1 MTRLPI
7 SLENRSRPV
16 NIAVALMVILVTVL
30 LAAGCTNNSEIP
42 FEFTGSTTVIAQGA
56 TSVSDL
62 AAKGVEN
69 PESLNIPK
77 GISRFDL
84 VTINLPAIN
93 EKLKSGQEI
102 PVRIRGK
109 DYVIN
114 VTRMTFDK
122 NDDGIDSYSGKI
134 EGVKSSEVLFTVGP
148 KVIIGRCTTTDET
161 FWINPAGNRSRAES
175 SLLVPHYIYSTKDVE
190 PHSFIIDRGTVPVP
204 SVPATSIPI
213 VRTS

>member
-69 PESLNIPK
+69 PESLNIRTGNSCPY
-77 GISRFDL
+77 
-84 VTINLPAIN
+84 P
-93 EKLKSGQEI
+93 
-102 PVRIRGK
+102 GK
-109 DYVIN
+109 RLCD
-114 VTRMTFDK
+114 
-122 NDDGIDSYSGKI
+122 
-134 EGVKSSEVLFTVGP
+134 
-148 KVIIGRCTTTDET
+148 
-161 FWINPAGNRSRAES
+161 
-175 SLLVPHYIYSTKDVE
+175 
-190 PHSFIIDRGTVPVP
+190 
-204 SVPATSIPI
+204 
-213 VRTS
+213 